1 MTNLMTDLDPTRSQT
16 FVTAFAR
23 GLSVIEAFGPGHA
36 AMTVAEVARRAGLD
50 RAVTR
55 RLLLTLV
62 ELGYAQVSGKRYE
75 LTPRVLRVGYSFIAA
90 TGLGGILKPYLDA
103 LSAEIGETVSVSVL
117 EGSEVIFVARSE
129 RPGRRMAYVVTMG
142 MRLPALTA
150 AAGRVLLAQ
159 WPDGELDALIRRT
172 PVEPLTAHTLTD
184 PTAIG
189 AAIRQARRDGY
200 AVNREELEEGVVGIA
215 VPLRGRSGVAVASL
229 NASSSAPRAAD
240 ERLFGEIIPKL
251 SAAAA
256 RMAEVIA

>member
-1 MTNLMTDLDPTRSQT
+1 VKDAEPSQSQT

-36 AMTVAEVARRAGLD
+36 AMTVADVARRAGLD

-62 ELGYAQVSGKRYE
+62 ELGYARLSRKRYE
-75 LTPRVLRVGYSFIAA
+75 LTPRVLRVGYSFIASA
-90 TGLGGILKPYLDA
+90 GLGGILKPYLDA

-117 EGSEVIFVARSE
+117 DGSDVVFIARSE

-159 WPDGELDALIRRT
+159 RCDGDVEALIRTT
-172 PVEPLTAHTLTD
+172 PVQPLTPHTVTD
-184 PTAIG
+184 ATAIM

-200 AVNREELEEGVVGIA
+200 AVNREELEDGVVGIA
-215 VPLRGRSGVAVASL
+215 VPLRGRSGVVVASL
-229 NASSSAPRAAD
+229 NASCSAPRATH
-240 ERLFGEIIPKL
+240 ERLGGEVVPKL
-251 SAAAA
+251 TAAAA